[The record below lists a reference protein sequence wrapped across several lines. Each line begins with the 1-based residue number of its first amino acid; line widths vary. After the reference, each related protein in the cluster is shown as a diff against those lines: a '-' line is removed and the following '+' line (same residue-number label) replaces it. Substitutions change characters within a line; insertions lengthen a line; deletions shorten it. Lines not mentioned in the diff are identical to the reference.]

1 MKYPPAFLYP
11 TMILGA
17 LLQEILLHGTLLRR
31 PLLFATIGLA
41 LGLSSLTSTA
51 AADSIYKYKDEQ
63 GHWHFGDKKP
73 ASNTNYKEIAPA
85 TTKKKQTPS
94 VVFHIDRKSQPQ
106 KLIAENQFYT
116 PITLRIEFED
126 HSQNVNTVL
135 KSRAQQSVYSNAGGV
150 PKFKY
155 RYLLGDPNAK
165 PEDFAYATPF
175 AAFDSHKI
183 TQAFNGRFSHQHDGS
198 RYAIDIQLPVGTYIA
213 AARAGTVV
221 SITDGFV
228 IGGVS
233 SKYFLDKANRVLV
246 AHGDG
251 SFATYVHLLTG
262 SIAVKPGDQVTEGDI
277 LGRSGSS
284 GYSSGPHL
292 HFAIL
297 RPSESGLV
305 STPFHLRDSNG
316 SPVTPLEKQML
327 SPARKPPP

>member
-1 MKYPPAFLYP
+1 MKYPPALFLP
-11 TMILGA
+11 PATHRA
-17 LLQEILLHGTLLRR
+17 LLQAI
-31 PLLFATIGLA
+31 LFAGVVVRRTHAFAAIGLA
-41 LGLSSLTSTA
+41 LGLSSLTPTA

-73 ASNTNYKEIAPA
+73 AGNTDFKTVAPTA
-85 TTKKKQTPS
+85 NKKKHPPS
-94 VVFHIDRKSQPQ
+94 VVFQIDRKSQPQ
-106 KLIAENQFYT
+106 QLIAENQLFT

-126 HSQNVNTVL
+126 RSQNVNTVL
-135 KSRAQQSVYSNAGGV
+135 KSRAQQSVYSNTGGV

-155 RYLLGDPNAK
+155 RYLLGDLDAEPD
-165 PEDFAYATPF
+165 DFPYVTPF
-175 AAFDSHKI
+175 AAFESHKI

-198 RYAIDIQLPVGTYIA
+198 RYAIDIKLPVGTYIT

-221 SITDGFV
+221 SIADGFV

-233 SKYFLDKANRVLV
+233 SKYFLDKANRVLI
-246 AHGDG
+246 AHIDG

-297 RPSESGLV
+297 RPTDAGLV
-305 STPFHLRDSNG
+305 SMPFHVRDSNG
-316 SPVTPLEKQML
+316 NAVTPLEKHML
-327 SPARKPPP
+327 SPARRPPP